1 MKKRTFS
8 TLLFVIVPLVFIMV
22 LVVALGVQKASAQMP
37 FSPSTPGSPLHP
49 TFTLLD
55 ANGRPVLDSGA
66 PLSTMRTCGQ
76 CHDTAFIEQHS
87 FHADLG
93 LSDYAEGSQTWNAS
107 PGAFGKW
114 EPLIYRYLSQKG
126 DERLD
131 LSTAEWIMTLGL
143 RHVGGGPA
151 TISRTGVPLTE
162 LPPRADDP
170 ETSVLDAQTGQPRPW
185 DWKQSGTIEMNC
197 FLCHLARPNN
207 HARIEAIQRGEFAWA
222 NTATLL
228 GSGIVEKTLQGW
240 LWNPQ
245 AFDAEGHLRS
255 ELLAIQDPTN
265 ENCALC
271 HGVVHDEIEVPLV
284 LEPCTWESGTTGQ
297 VISPQRIAR
306 SGINIADKEEIARS
320 WDIHAERQ
328 LQCTDCHFSL
338 NNPVYSQQTADS
350 RPQHLLFDP
359 RRLEIGEYLQ
369 KPSHQFARG
378 QSAQYTVAPE
388 LRGTMRRCE
397 SCHDANK
404 SHANWLPYI
413 DRHMQVLACESC
425 HVPKMY
431 APAIQIYDWTVLN
444 QNRQPQTACRGI
456 ETQPGSTLLA
466 SQAFP
471 ASIKSV
477 VNLVTGFEP
486 VLMLRRNVDGDTLL
500 APYNLITFWFWVY
513 DDAHGNPRP
522 VRLFDLQRAWFE
534 GDHYAPQVLQ
544 AFDQDGDARLNESEL
559 KIDSPQKQAII
570 AGRLQALGL
579 RNPRI
584 VGQIQPYSISHN
596 VTRGE
601 WAIHDCQTCHSEN
614 SRLTQPFQLA
624 DYVPAGV
631 IPEFVSDANVIPGG
645 ELVVKDS
652 ALYYQPV
659 TTEQSLYIFGR
670 DRVGWIDALG
680 ALFFVAV
687 LFGVAGHGS
696 LRFFLAL
703 RRPKPTSELRR
714 VYMYQAYERFWHWL
728 QTVVIVLL
736 LFSGLVIHR
745 PDLFGFISFRGV
757 VVVHNVLAAILAL
770 NAALSLFYHLASGEI
785 RQFIPRPYGFFD
797 QAILQAKYYVQGIF
811 KGAPHPFEKSPR
823 RKLNPLQ
830 QATYFAILN
839 VLLPLQGI
847 TGVMMW
853 GAQKWPHLAERL
865 GGLPFLAPLHTLT
878 AWLFAAF
885 IVGHVYLTTTGHE
898 PLSSI
903 WAMVTGWDEVEVG
916 TENGHATLEEQEV

>member
-1 MKKRTFS
+1 MKIRTAS
-8 TLLFVIVPLVFIMV
+8 IFVYLSLSLILIMALAAV
-22 LVVALGVQKASAQMP
+22 LRVQKSFAQTAS
-37 FSPSTPGSPLHP
+37 SPSAPPSSLHP

-55 ANGRPVLDSGA
+55 ANGQAVIKSGA

-76 CHDTAFIEQHS
+76 CHDTTFIEQHS

-93 LSDYAEGSQTWNAS
+93 LSDYSETRQTWNAS
-107 PGAFGKW
+107 PGVFGKW

-131 LSTAEWIMTLGL
+131 LGTPEWLMIFGL

-151 TISRTGVPLTE
+151 TTSRSGVPLTE
-162 LPPRADDP
+162 LPARADDP
-170 ETSVLDAQTGQPRPW
+170 DTSLLDPETGETRPW

-207 HARIEAIQRGEFAWA
+207 QARSAAIQRGEFAWA
-222 NTATLL
+222 NSATLL
-228 GSGIVEKTLQGW
+228 GSGIIEKTLQGW
-240 LWNPQ
+240 QWNP
-245 AFDAEGHLRS
+245 ALFDENGQLRR
-255 ELLAIQDPTN
+255 EYLGIQDPSN
-265 ENCALC
+265 ENCAQC
-271 HGVVHDEIEVPLV
+271 HGVVHDDIEVPLV
-284 LEPCTWESGTTGQ
+284 LEACTWESGTTGQ
-297 VISPQRIAR
+297 VISPQRIAQ
-306 SGINIADKEEIARS
+306 SGINIADKETIARS

-338 NNPVYSQQTADS
+338 NNPVYSLQTADT

-388 LRGTMRRCE
+388 LKGTMRRCE
-397 SCHDANK
+397 SCHDAGQ

-425 HVPKMY
+425 HIPRLY
-431 APAIQIYDWTVLN
+431 APAIQSYDWTVLTPDS
-444 QNRQPQTACRGI
+444 QPKTACRGI
-456 ETQPGSTLLA
+456 EAEPTSPLLA
-466 SQAFP
+466 SQTFP
-471 ASIKSV
+471 TNLTTV
-477 VNLVTGFEP
+477 TNLVRGYEP
-486 VLMLRRNVDGDTLL
+486 VLMLRRNVDGATLL
-500 APYNLITFWFWVY
+500 APYNLITYWFWVY
-513 DDAHGNPRP
+513 EDGRGNTRP

-544 AFDQDGDARLNESEL
+544 AFESDGDGRLNESKL
-559 KIDSPQKQAII
+559 KIDTPQKQAVI
-570 AGRLQALGL
+570 AERLQALGL

-584 VGQIQPYSISHN
+584 VGQVQPYSINHN
-596 VTRGE
+596 VADGA
-601 WAIHDCQTCHSEN
+601 WAIRDCQTCHSQD

-624 DYVPAGV
+624 AYVPAEV
-631 IPEFVSDANVIPGG
+631 MPEFVADANVIPAGAMY
-645 ELVVKDS
+645 VKDG
-652 ALYYQPV
+652 ALYYQPS
-659 TTEQSLYIFGR
+659 TTQQDLYIFGR
-670 DRVGWIDALG
+670 DRVGWIDAFG
-680 ALFFVAV
+680 ALFFAAV
-687 LFGVAGHGS
+687 LVGVAGHGS
-696 LRFFLAL
+696 LRFFIAL
-703 RRPKPTSELRR
+703 RRSKSTPELRS

-736 LFSGLVIHR
+736 LLSGLIIHR
-745 PDLFGFISFRGV
+745 ADLFGFLSFRGV
-757 VVVHNVLAAILAL
+757 VIVHNVLAAILGL

-797 QAILQAKYYVQGIF
+797 QAIVQAKYYLRGIF

-839 VLLPLQGI
+839 LLLPLQGI
-847 TGVMMW
+847 SGVLMW
-853 GAQKWPHLAERL
+853 GVQKWPHLANAL
-865 GGLPFLAPLHTLT
+865 GGLPFLAPVHTLT

-885 IVGHVYLTTTGHE
+885 IVGHVYLTTTGPE
-898 PLSSI
+898 PLASLR
-903 WAMVTGWDEVEVG
+903 AMVTGWDQVEV
-916 TENGHATLEEQEV
+916 HPVDQEVYSKERSE